1 MCVHRDHHQR
11 LPLEMLV
18 GVELLEVA
26 QGLLK
31 EVVLVLKVRQDL
43 QVARVGVGAL
53 ALLVL
58 DTTSARSQRAAVVR
72 DVGLLLLVL
81 LVVQAQVDQ
90 SQHNVDGQHVGWELR
105 LRIVT
110 VLLDQGLSN
119 FDSEL
124 LVGI

>member
-1 MCVHRDHHQR
+1 M
-11 LPLEMLV
+11 
-18 GVELLEVA
+18 
-26 QGLLK
+26 
-31 EVVLVLKVRQDL
+31 
-43 QVARVGVGAL
+43 
-53 ALLVL
+53 
-58 DTTSARSQRAAVVR
+58 R
-72 DVGLLLLVL
+72 DVCLLLLVL

-119 FDSEL
+119 FDCEL